1 MPTMDYFPS
10 MAQAIVASDKE
21 IKQHP
26 QMVKAIV
33 QATLKGMKYIMDDPA
48 KAAKTYAEAEPSFAG
63 KEALLARILANYT
76 ERTYKGQKVLGE
88 MDPKRLEN
96 LQKFYLEQGFIQK
109 ATPVGELYTNDFVQP

>member
-1 MPTMDYFPS
+1 
-10 MAQAIVASDKE
+10 
-21 IKQHP
+21 
-26 QMVKAIV
+26 
-33 QATLKGMKYIMDDPA
+33 MKYIMDDPA